1 MSTRFVHNGS
11 NLRRVLCAM
20 VMSVLAVSNFSCS
33 GMAGRQSEATRAD
46 RWNVF
51 VEDFLK
57 SYFAMHPV
65 FAVNAGLHEYDGQLP
80 DWSKS
85 GLDKI
90 TTWLHSQ
97 RVRAQAFDASILD
110 KRQRFER
117 DYLVSIID
125 GELFWLESAQW
136 PYKNPYFYNSDL
148 DPAVYVSREYAP
160 LKERMRAY
168 ITYAEAVPT
177 AVEQIRNNLRT
188 PLPRT
193 YVEYGRMYFGGLASF
208 YQNDVP
214 KIFASVADTQLQ
226 AHLQTANASAIR
238 ATKEMDAWFEAQQQ
252 DATSDFA
259 MGSALFRQM
268 LWATERID
276 IPLERLKEIGQR
288 DLERNLAAL
297 REACEA
303 YAPGESIEVCVER
316 LRADKPQEGPVEAA
330 RRQLNQLKAF
340 VIEKNLVSIPGKEE
354 AIVKESPPYQ
364 RWNYAYIDIPG
375 PYEKNVPSIYYIA
388 PPDPCWTQKEQQ
400 DYIPG
405 KLDLLVMSSHEVWP
419 GHFLQFLH
427 SNRAASKLAAVFVG
441 YGFAEGWAHYSEE
454 MMWDAG
460 LGNGDPE
467 THIAQLLEA
476 LLRNVRFISSIGL
489 HTGGMTVEESQQ
501 MFREKAYMDSA
512 TAKQQ
517 AARGTFDPEYINY
530 TLNKLM
536 VRKLRED
543 WTASRGGRDAWRAFH
558 DEFLSYG
565 GPPIPLVRSA
575 MLGEKA
581 GPPL

>member
-1 MSTRFVHNGS
+1 MNKRFVPIKS
-11 NLRRVLCAM
+11 KLRMALRAIIV
-20 VMSVLAVSNFSCS
+20 SVLVVSNFSCS
-33 GMAGRQSEATRAD
+33 STAGRQTQVAKTD
-46 RWNVF
+46 KWNTF
-51 VEDFLK
+51 TEDFLK
-57 SYFAMHPV
+57 SYFDMHPS
-65 FAVNAGLHEYDGQLP
+65 FAVNAGLHEYDGHLP

-85 GLDKI
+85 GIDKVI
-90 TTWLHSQ
+90 TWLHSQ
-97 RVRAQAFDASILD
+97 RERAQAFDASILD
-110 KRQRFER
+110 RRQRFER
-117 DYLVSIID
+117 DYMVAVID
-125 GELFWLESAQW
+125 GELFWRESAQW

-160 LKERMRAY
+160 LKERMHAY
-168 ITYAEAVPT
+168 ITYAEAVPK

-214 KIFASVADTQLQ
+214 KIFASVDDTQLQ
-226 AHLQTANASAIR
+226 AHLQIANASAIR
-238 ATKEMDAWFEAQQQ
+238 ATKEMNAWFEAQSQ
-252 DATSDFA
+252 DANGSFA
-259 MGSALFRQM
+259 MGPTLFSRM

-276 IPLERLKEIGQR
+276 IPLEQLKEIGEQ
-288 DLERNLAAL
+288 DLERNLAVL
-297 REACEA
+297 REACQA
-303 YAPGESIEVCVER
+303 YAPGESIEACIQR
-316 LRADKPQEGPVEAA
+316 LRMDKPKGGPVEEA
-330 RRQLNQLKAF
+330 RRQLNQLKKF
-340 VIEKNLVSIPGKEE
+340 VIEKNLVSIPGSEE
-354 AIVKESPPYQ
+354 ARVKESPPYQ

-375 PYEKNVPSIYYIA
+375 PYDKNVPSIYYIA

-400 DYIPG
+400 DYIPN
-405 KLDLLVMSSHEVWP
+405 KLELLVVSSHEVWP
-419 GHFLQFLH
+419 GHFLRSLH
-427 SNRAASKLAAVFVG
+427 SNRAASKVAAVFVG
-441 YGFAEGWAHYSEE
+441 YGFDEGWAHYSEE

-467 THIAQLLEA
+467 MHIAQLLEA

-489 HTGGMTVEESQQ
+489 HTGKMTVEESER

-512 TAKQQ
+512 SARQQ

-575 MLGEKA
+575 MLGKTA